1 LRFPLSVIHGGVSI
15 DRESAISKHSV
26 LFKDVLIFKS
36 SLGGHSYVQ
45 EGTSVYYADIGP
57 FCSIAKNVTIGL
69 PMHPMHMISTS
80 PVFYDDTQKL
90 PKFFVKEKIFDQE
103 MLKTIIGPDVWIG
116 QGSLIRAGVRIGVGA
131 VIGAGSVVTKDV
143 PPYTVAAGVPCRPI
157 RRRFDDSLCER
168 LVASG
173 WWDFDEERLVALAP
187 FFSNPAAFVEAVES
201 NA

>member
-1 LRFPLSVIHGGVSI
+1 
-15 DRESAISKHSV
+15 
-26 LFKDVLIFKS
+26 
-36 SLGGHSYVQ
+36 
-45 EGTSVYYADIGP
+45 
-57 FCSIAKNVTIGL
+57 
-69 PMHPMHMISTS
+69 MISTS